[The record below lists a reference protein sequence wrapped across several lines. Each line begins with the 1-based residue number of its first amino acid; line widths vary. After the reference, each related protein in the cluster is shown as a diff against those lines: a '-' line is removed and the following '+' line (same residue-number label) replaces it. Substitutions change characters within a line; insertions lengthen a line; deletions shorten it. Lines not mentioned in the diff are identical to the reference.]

1 QAVLAAHITQAPAS
15 VSSHRQAVPAVLDEL
30 LLRLL
35 AKRPADRPQR
45 AAEVLPRLEGMLT
58 PTGTR
63 PMTIGNPTTSPP
75 HPARTGLLFV
85 LASAGV
91 LAIAAL
97 LVRLLGLP
105 DWVTVGTTALLA
117 IGLPITLLA
126 IHFERARGL
135 ATGNGFLSRFI
146 TRRRALLGGA
156 IAFGGL
162 GV

>member
-1 QAVLAAHITQAPAS
+1 PHVDHRADLYAVGALGYEMLTGRPPFTGPNPQAVLAAHITQAPAS

-105 DWVTVGTTALLA
+105 DWV
-117 IGLPITLLA
+117 
-126 IHFERARGL
+126 
-135 ATGNGFLSRFI
+135 
-146 TRRRALLGGA
+146 
-156 IAFGGL
+156 
-162 GV
+162 